1 MQVMYENLNLHAKK
15 NLQTRIVL
23 IAESSLVGKTKIQN
37 FFHGDMSNADELL
50 NQRRLFKIVSL
61 ICQDEESHT

>member
-23 IAESSLVGKTKIQN
+23 IGESSLVGKTKIQN
-37 FFHGDMSNADELL
+37 FFHGDMSNPDELL
-50 NQRRLFKIVSL
+50 NQRCFYKILSL
-61 ICQDEESHT
+61 ICKTL